1 MELFTQILL
10 FAFFLAIVIKS
21 ADYFTD
27 SAEKIGL
34 HFKISPFI
42 IGVTIIALGTSLP
55 EVATSISSVFK
66 NESSIVINN
75 VVGSNMA
82 NILFV
87 LAITAIVG
95 QKIIVDRDIIKND
108 LPILLGSTI
117 LIFITTLDGVFGLPD
132 ALLSLAI
139 LLTYTI
145 YNAKAHRPISAIE
158 KIEQDKKKTK
168 SKKLSPKHP
177 LILLASGVAL
187 YFSASFTIDSVI
199 IIAELLNIATGIIA
213 VSAVAIGTSLPEL
226 AVSVIAAKKGKADIA
241 IGNITGSNI
250 FNILGVMGIPALF
263 SPLEIPQ
270 EVITFHIPV
279 LLMVTTLYIFITIDK
294 EISQWEGITLLMIFA
309 AYLGKTFG
317 LI

>member
-1 MELFTQILL
+1 METIIQSLL
-10 FAFFLAIVIKS
+10 FIFFLAIVIKS
-21 ADYFTD
+21 ADYFTEA
-27 SAEKIGL
+27 AEKIGL

-55 EVATSISSVFK
+55 EVATSVSSVLK
-66 NESSIVINN
+66 NESSMVINN

-95 QKIIVDRDIIKND
+95 RGIKVDRDIIKND
-108 LPILLGSTI
+108 LPILLASTI
-117 LIFITTLDGVFGLPD
+117 LIFLTTLDGVFTIPD
-132 ALLSLAI
+132 AIISLII

-145 YNAKAHRPISAIE
+145 YNAKSHRQIDPQE
-158 KIEQDKKKTK
+158 KRDQSKLKKET
-168 SKKLSPKHP
+168 KKLGFKQP
-177 LILLASGVAL
+177 LIMITSGVAL

-199 IIAELLNIATGIIA
+199 TIANIFNISTGIIA

-226 AVSVIAAKKGKADIA
+226 AVSIIAIKKGKADIA

-250 FNILGVMGIPALF
+250 FNILGVMGIPALIG
-263 SPLEIPQ
+263 PLEIPQ
-270 EVITFHIPV
+270 EVITFHIPA
-279 LLMVTTLYIFITIDK
+279 LLLVTILYIFITIDK
-294 EISQWEGITLLMIFA
+294 EISQWEGITLLMLFV